1 MVIEPRSIKSM
12 IQFYV
17 RQLDSFEDEKLT
29 DADIETLDEIKSI
42 LGTTPKL
49 ALLDELV
56 KYYKSYYNNIS
67 RNDLP
72 LALAEAGLSNAV
84 TDDGVEVFTKT
95 EYTTKTLDK
104 DAVASWLD
112 ANGYGAI
119 VKDSLLLEKGAFTDD
134 LAETLEEMGVSY
146 TRDSTINGSQLK
158 ATIKNHMEHGGE
170 LPPKNAISVEVFTE
184 AKIKR
189 PKMSL

>member
-1 MVIEPRSIKSM
+1 MEKNIKSM

-29 DADIETLDEIKSI
+29 DADLESLDEIKMI

-84 TDDGVEVFTKT
+84 TDDGVEVYTKT

-104 DAVASWLD
+104 DAVASWL
-112 ANGYGAI
+112 AAAAST
-119 VKDSLLLEKGAFTDD
+119 VSFPVRSTSPFTSVT
-134 LAETLEEMGVSY
+134 LAV
-146 TRDSTINGSQLK
+146 
-158 ATIKNHMEHGGE
+158 
-170 LPPKNAISVEVFTE
+170 ISSTE
-184 AKIKR
+184 AACSSDALATS
-189 PKMSL
+189 PT

>member
-1 MVIEPRSIKSM
+1 MEKNIKSM

-29 DADIETLDEIKSI
+29 DADIETLDEIKAI

-56 KYYKSYYNNIS
+56 KCYKSYYNNIS

-134 LAETLEEMGVSY
+134 LASTLEEMGVSY

-170 LPPKNAISVEVFTE
+170 LPPKSAIAVEVFTE

>member
-1 MVIEPRSIKSM
+1 MEKNIKSM

-29 DADIETLDEIKSI
+29 DADLESLEEIKMI

-49 ALLDELV
+49 ALLDALV
-56 KYYKSYYNNIS
+56 KDYKTYYNNIS

-104 DAVASWLD
+104 DAVVSWLD
-112 ANGYGAI
+112 ENGYGAI

-134 LAETLEEMGVSY
+134 LASTLEDMGVSY

-158 ATIKNHMEHGGE
+158 ATIKNHMEHGGD

>member
-1 MVIEPRSIKSM
+1 MAIEPRSIKSM

-29 DADIETLDEIKSI
+29 DADIETMDEIKAI

-49 ALLDELV
+49 SLLDELV